1 MGHESILGMYRPQNE
16 ITFKTTGTLLSE
28 EMTKLAL
35 RRNLKS
41 FNVVALFLI
50 VFGLLTSVLN

>member
-16 ITFKTTGTLLSE
+16 ITFKTTETLLSE

-35 RRNLKS
+35 RRNL
-41 FNVVALFLI
+41 
-50 VFGLLTSVLN
+50 

>member
-1 MGHESILGMYRPQNE
+1 MYRPQNE